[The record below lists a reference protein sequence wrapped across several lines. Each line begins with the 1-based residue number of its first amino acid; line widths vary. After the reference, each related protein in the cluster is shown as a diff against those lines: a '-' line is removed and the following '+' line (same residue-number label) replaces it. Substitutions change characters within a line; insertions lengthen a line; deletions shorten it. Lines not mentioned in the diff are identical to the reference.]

1 MNDSDQGKVNVICLK
16 WGTAYPPFY
25 VNRLYAGVRRHM
37 KRPFRFICF
46 TNEPDGLDAGID
58 EDEYGL
64 RRDAIMKAR

>member
-37 KRPFRFICF
+37 KRPFSFICF
-46 TNEPDGLDAGID
+46 TNAGPFRGILTQSPNADALAG
-58 EDEYGL
+58 EW
-64 RRDAIMKAR
+64 R